1 MEILAAQVK
10 GPTESGT
17 LELDGAGLVGQEI
30 GKEGRGSALDDKTA
44 RLGEELGRLVIDENG
59 SVYIGN
65 QFWAA
70 FRDEVCTPGLPA
82 EFSCPANM
90 PRPWLYSH

>member
-10 GPTESGT
+10 GPIESGS
-17 LELDGAGLVGQEI
+17 LELDGAGFVGQEI
-30 GKEGRGSALDDKTA
+30 CKDGRGSVLHDKTA
-44 RLGEELGRLVIDENG
+44 RLREELGRLVVDENG

-70 FRDEVCTPGLPA
+70 FRDEVCSGL
-82 EFSCPANM
+82 
-90 PRPWLYSH
+90 Y